1 MPVLASDAQRKHPT
15 NLSLAPDR
23 LLFGQ
28 NYAAAN
34 QTSLSRVVEDLLGAL
49 EQAWTQKPEAGAKD
63 PLDGLL
69 VGWPDLDKK
78 ELRRAQHEA
87 RLGR

>member
-1 MPVLASDAQRKHPT
+1 MPALAPVEPKHPT

-23 LLFGQ
+23 VRFGQ
-28 NYAAAN
+28 QYAAAN
-34 QTSLSRVVEDLLGAL
+34 HTSLSKVVEDLLGSL
-49 EQAWTQKPEAGAKD
+49 EQALNQEPRTEAKD

-69 VGWPDLDKK
+69 SGWPDLDKK

-87 RLGR
+87 RLAR